1 MGNKYKI
8 FVRINAANRLL
19 GKRIRKLKDNIR
31 TDYKEMC
38 VRMCIGFNFSAWSNS
53 RSSITL

>member
-8 FVRINAANRLL
+8 FVGINAANRLL

-31 TDYKEMC
+31 TYYKEMC
-38 VRMCIGFNFSAWSNS
+38 VRMRIGFNFSAWSNS